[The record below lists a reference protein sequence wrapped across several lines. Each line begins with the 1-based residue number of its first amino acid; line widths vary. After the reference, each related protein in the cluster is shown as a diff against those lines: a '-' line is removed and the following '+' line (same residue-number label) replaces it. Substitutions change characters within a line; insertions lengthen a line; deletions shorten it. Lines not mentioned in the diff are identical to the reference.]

1 MVEKTAIDLHRVTAI
16 LVVHDGALW
25 LPEVVASIASQ
36 SRSVDQIIAIDT
48 GSIDASPKLLKGA
61 KIPTLSAPRDL
72 GFGSAI
78 QQAVEKLPASV
89 SGAHEWLWILH
100 DDCAP
105 TPTTLEKLLEAVI
118 DRPQVVMAGPKLLG
132 WHDRT
137 HLLEVGVSIAGNG
150 ARWTGLEKNEYD
162 QGQRDGISDVLSVST
177 AGALIRRDVFEELG
191 GFDPELAL
199 FRDDVDFGW
208 RARVAGHAVI
218 VVSDAVAFHA
228 QASATERRSIDVDG
242 AFLHRPLLLDR
253 RNAAY
258 VLLAN
263 SSWWLL
269 PWLSIQLLGS
279 AIGRAIAYLVA
290 KLPGYASDEL
300 LAVVTLLIR
309 PGAILNARKTRKK
322 TRMISPRVVA
332 SYIPPRWSQLR
343 LAISNIAESIRERLL
358 PTSADPAPTS
368 IDVNEDEDLLVP
380 ISTAKWS
387 SLLKKPQLVA
397 TLVIFFFTLVWSR
410 NRFGSLVGGSLPAT
424 PESAMDLW
432 RSYLESWHQVGM
444 GSTTASPTWVA
455 LIAATSTILFGKSA
469 LFISLFFLFAPLLMV
484 ITSFHLFSQYTK
496 NQWLATTCALLYAIS
511 PVSIASI
518 NSGRLGTIVVIILL
532 PLLLMSL
539 RQWQRIDEYSWR
551 RIWSTSLIAAA
562 IFAFSLS
569 FYLVAILFVAFSIYQ
584 DYKQK
589 INFNIRS
596 KKRAALLVAPFLINA
611 PYSFEAL
618 LHPIR
623 FLSEPGIALSGGGP
637 NLSIIG
643 NPGGAGAIPWWI
655 VSPIILILLISLF
668 SSSKARKVSEV
679 GFGILLAGTVLS
691 SLSISVHGNSSSVK
705 IWVGTFIACATLASG
720 ICAVI
725 ILDKLRDVLR
735 STHVHHRHY
744 LAALLLVVTAIYASG
759 AIFWT
764 LGNGADSTVRSDK
777 TTVIPAFLE
786 IENSTKTLVIR
797 EVKANG
803 ENELQFSISR
813 GGELFLGDPDV
824 SPNTN
829 SDIDTAVRELID
841 GSGLSTS
848 ELLSHY
854 GIKYIFVK
862 NPAREEIIR
871 AIDGLGG
878 FTRTSATSAGIIWK
892 VSGATG
898 RLIFTDSNGKRQ
910 NLESGEIG
918 VRTSLPGPGTLTL
931 TENYSR
937 SWKVLKDGQ
946 YLERSKN
953 ENGLPTFKA
962 LSSGEFSL
970 IHDGTIRRG
979 WLSLQLIFLVT
990 VIVLALPAGR
1000 RKSQIS
1006 EKELA

>member
-1 MVEKTAIDLHRVTAI
+1 MAEKVANDLHRVTAI

-36 SRSVDQIIAIDT
+36 SRSVNQIIAIDT
-48 GSIDASPKLLKGA
+48 GSIDASPKLLSGA
-61 KIPTLSAPRDL
+61 KIPTLAAPRDL
-72 GFGSAI
+72 GFGNAV
-78 QQAVEKLPASV
+78 QLGVEKLPASV

-105 TPTTLEKLLEAVI
+105 TATALEKLLEAVI

-162 QGQRDGISDVLSVST
+162 QGQRDGISEVLSVST

-191 GFDPELAL
+191 GFDSELAL

-218 VVSDAVAFHA
+218 VVTDAVAFHA

-242 AFLHRPLLLDR
+242 ALLHRPLLLDR

-269 PWLSIQLLGS
+269 PWLTIQLLGS
-279 AIGRAIAYLVA
+279 AIGRALAYLIA
-290 KLPGYASDEL
+290 KLPGYAGDEL
-300 LAVVTLLIR
+300 LAVTTLLIR
-309 PGAILNARKTRKK
+309 PDTILSARKARKK
-322 TRMISPRVVA
+322 TRMISARVVA

-343 LAISNIAESIRERLL
+343 LSVSNIAESIRERLL
-358 PTSADPAPTS
+358 PTTTEPSSALIEIND
-368 IDVNEDEDLLVP
+368 DEDLLVP
-380 ISTAKWS
+380 IPTAKWS
-387 SLLKKPQLVA
+387 SLLRKPQLVA
-397 TLVIFFFTLVWSR
+397 TVVIIIFTIIWSR
-410 NRFGSLVGGSLPAT
+410 NRLGSLVGGALPAT

-444 GSTTASPTWVA
+444 GSASASPTWVA
-455 LIAATSTILFGKSA
+455 IIAALSTVLFGKSA
-469 LFISLFFLFAPLLMV
+469 LFITLFFLFAPLLMV
-484 ITSFHLFSQYTK
+484 ISSFHLFARFTK
-496 NQWLATTCALLYAIS
+496 NQWLATVCALLYAIS

-518 NSGRLGTIVVIILL
+518 NSGRLGTVTVIILL
-532 PLLLMSL
+532 PLLVMTL
-539 RQWQRIDEYSWR
+539 RKWESIDQYSWR
-551 RIWSTSLIAAA
+551 HIWATSLLAGV

-569 FYLVAILFVAFSIYQ
+569 FIIISIFLVTYSIYR
-584 DYKQK
+584 DYKK
-589 INFNIRS
+589 NIAFGNRS
-596 KKRAALLVAPFLINA
+596 KKRLAVLIAPFLINA
-611 PYSFEAL
+611 PYSFEAI
-618 LHPIR
+618 LHPER
-623 FLSEPGIALSGGGP
+623 FLSEPGIAFSGGGP
-637 NLSIIG
+637 NFSILG
-643 NPGGAGAIPWWI
+643 NPGGAGSIPLWI
-655 VSPIILILLISLF
+655 ASPIFLILLIALF
-668 SSSKARKVSEV
+668 SSSGARKVAEV
-679 GFGILLAGTVLS
+679 GFTTLLTGTFLS

-705 IWVGTFIACATLASG
+705 IWAGTFIVCATLASA

-735 STHVHHRHY
+735 SSHVHHRHY
-744 LAALLLVVTAIYASG
+744 LAALLLVVTSLYAGG

-764 LGNGADSTVRSDK
+764 VGAGADSIVRSNK
-777 TTVIPAFLE
+777 VTVIPAFLGVE
-786 IENSTKTLVIR
+786 KSTKTLVLR
-797 EVKANG
+797 QVKANG
-803 ENELQFSISR
+803 ENELQFFISR
-813 GGELFLGDPDV
+813 GEELFLGDPDV
-824 SPNTN
+824 SLNTV
-829 SDIDTAVRELID
+829 SAIDTAVRDLVD

-848 ELLSHY
+848 ELLSRY
-854 GIKYIFVK
+854 GIKYIFAK
-862 NPAREEIIR
+862 NPANEEVIR
-871 AIDGLGG
+871 FIDGLGG
-878 FTRTSATSAGIIWK
+878 FTRTSATGAGIIWK

-910 NLESGEIG
+910 NLDSGEIG

-931 TENYSR
+931 TENYSS
-937 SWKVLKDGQ
+937 SWRVLKDGQ
-946 YLERSKN
+946 YLERNKN
-953 ENGLPTFKA
+953 ENGLPTFTA

-970 IHDGTIRRG
+970 IHDGTTRRAL
-979 WLSLQLIFLVT
+979 LSLQLIFLVG
-990 VIVLALPAGR
+990 VIVLALPGGR

>member
-1 MVEKTAIDLHRVTAI
+1 MAEKTAIDLHRVTAI
-16 LVVHDGALW
+16 LVVHDGSLW

-36 SRSVDQIIAIDT
+36 SRSVNQIIAVDT
-48 GSIDASPKLLKGA
+48 GSIDASSKLLSGA

-72 GFGSAI
+72 GFGNAV
-78 QQAVEKLPASV
+78 QLGVEKLPASV

-105 TPTTLEKLLEAVI
+105 TQNALEKLLEAVV

-162 QGQRDGISDVLSVST
+162 QGQRDGINEVLSVST

-208 RARVAGHAVI
+208 RARVAGHSVI
-218 VVSDAVAFHA
+218 VVTDAVAFHA

-242 AFLHRPLLLDR
+242 ALLHRPLLLDR

-269 PWLSIQLLGS
+269 PWLTIQLLGS
-279 AIGRAIAYLVA
+279 AIGRALVYLIA
-290 KLPGYASDEL
+290 KLPGYAGDEL
-300 LAVVTLLIR
+300 LAVTTLLIR
-309 PGAILNARKTRKK
+309 PDTILSARKARKK
-322 TRMISPRVVA
+322 TRMISARVVS

-343 LAISNIAESIRERLL
+343 LSVSNIAESIRERLL
-358 PTSADPAPTS
+358 PTTTEQNSVPIEIND
-368 IDVNEDEDLLVP
+368 DEDLLVP
-380 ISTAKWS
+380 IPTAKWS
-387 SLLKKPQLVA
+387 SLLRKPQLVA
-397 TLVIFFFTLVWSR
+397 TIIIIIFTLIWSR
-410 NRFGSLVGGSLPAT
+410 NRLGSLVGGALPAT

-444 GSTTASPTWVA
+444 GSASASPTWVA
-455 LIAATSTILFGKSA
+455 IIAALSTILFGKSA
-469 LFISLFFLFAPLLMV
+469 LFITLFFLFAPLLMV
-484 ITSFHLFSQYTK
+484 ISSFHLFAQFTK
-496 NQWLATTCALLYAIS
+496 NRWLATVCALLYAIS

-518 NSGRLGTIVVIILL
+518 NSGRLGTIMVIILL
-532 PLLLMSL
+532 PILIMTL
-539 RQWQRIDEYSWR
+539 RKWESIDQYSWR
-551 RIWSTSLIAAA
+551 RIWAISLLAAV

-569 FYLVAILFVAFSIYQ
+569 FIIISIFLVAYSIFR
-584 DYKQK
+584 DYKK
-589 INFNIRS
+589 NVSFRDRL
-596 KKRAALLVAPFLINA
+596 KKRLALLIAPFLINA
-611 PYSFEAL
+611 PYSFEAI

-623 FLSEPGIALSGGGP
+623 FLSEPGIAFSGGGP
-637 NLSIIG
+637 NLAIIG
-643 NPGGAGAIPWWI
+643 NPGGSGSISWWI
-655 VSPIILILLISLF
+655 VSPILLILLIALF
-668 SSSKARKVSEV
+668 SSSSARKVAEV
-679 GFGILLAGTVLS
+679 GFVILLAGTFLS

-705 IWVGTFIACATLASG
+705 IWVGTFIACATLASA

-725 ILDKLRDVLR
+725 ILDKLREVLR
-735 STHVHHRHY
+735 SSHVHHRHY
-744 LAALLLVVTAIYASG
+744 LAALLLVVTAVYATG

-764 LGNGADSTVRSDK
+764 VGTGADSTVRSNK
-777 TTVIPAFLE
+777 ITVIPAFLGVE
-786 IENSTKTLVIR
+786 KSTKTLVIR
-797 EVKANG
+797 QVRANG

-813 GGELFLGDPDV
+813 GEELFLGEPDV
-824 SPNTN
+824 SPNTV
-829 SDIDTAVRELID
+829 SAIDTAVRDLID

-848 ELLSHY
+848 ELLSQY

-862 NPAREEIIR
+862 NPANEEVIR

-878 FTRTSATSAGIIWK
+878 FTRTSATGAGIIWK

-910 NLESGEIG
+910 NLDSGEIG

-937 SWKVLKDGQ
+937 SWRVLKDGQ

-953 ENGLPTFKA
+953 ENGLPTFTA

-970 IHDGTIRRG
+970 IHDGTTRRG
-979 WLSLQLIFLVT
+979 MLSLQLIFLVS

>member
-1 MVEKTAIDLHRVTAI
+1 MAEKTAIDLHRVTAI

-36 SRSVDQIIAIDT
+36 SRSADQIIAIDT

-61 KIPTLSAPRDL
+61 RIPTLTAPRDL

-78 QQAVEKLPASV
+78 AQGVEKLPAIV

-105 TPTTLEKLLEAVI
+105 TQNALEKLLEAVI

-162 QGQRDGISDVLSVST
+162 QGQRDGISEVLSVST

-191 GFDPELAL
+191 GFDSELAL

-208 RARVAGHAVI
+208 RARVAGHSVI
-218 VVSDAVAFHA
+218 VVTDAVAFHA

-242 AFLHRPLLLDR
+242 ALLHRPLLLDR

-269 PWLSIQLLGS
+269 PWLSLQLLGS
-279 AIGRAIAYLVA
+279 AIGRAVVYLIA
-290 KLPGYASDEL
+290 KLPGYAGDEL
-300 LAVVTLLIR
+300 LAVTTLLIR
-309 PGAILNARKTRKK
+309 PDTILSARKARKK
-322 TRMISPRVVA
+322 TRMISARVVA

-343 LAISNIAESIRERLL
+343 LSASNIAVSIRERLL
-358 PTSADPAPTS
+358 PTTTELSSSS
-368 IDVNEDEDLLVP
+368 IEINEDEDLLVP
-380 ISTAKWS
+380 MVSAKWS
-387 SLLKKPQLVA
+387 SLFRKPQLLA
-397 TLVIFFFTLVWSR
+397 TLLILFFTIIWSR
-410 NRFGSLVGGSLPAT
+410 NRFGSLVGGALPAT

-444 GSTTASPTWVA
+444 GSTSASPTWVA
-455 LIAATSTILFGKSA
+455 IIAALSTILFGKSG
-469 LFISLFFLFAPLLMV
+469 LLITLFFLLAPLLMV
-484 ITSFHLFSQYTK
+484 ISSFHLFAQFTK
-496 NQWLATTCALLYAIS
+496 NRWLATICALLYAIS

-518 NSGRLGTIVVIILL
+518 NSGRLGTITVIILL
-532 PLLLMSL
+532 PLLIMTLGKWES
-539 RQWQRIDEYSWR
+539 IDEYSWR
-551 RIWSTSLIAAA
+551 RIWAISLLAAV

-569 FYLVAILFVAFSIYQ
+569 FFIISIFVVAYAILK
-584 DYKQK
+584 DYKK
-589 INFNIRS
+589 NISFRERL
-596 KKRAALLVAPFLINA
+596 KKRLALLIAPFLINS
-611 PYSFEAL
+611 PYSFEAI
-618 LHPIR
+618 LHPVR
-623 FLSEPGIALSGGGP
+623 FLSEPGIAFSGGGP
-637 NLSIIG
+637 NLALIG
-643 NPGGAGAIPWWI
+643 NPGGSGSIPWWI
-655 VSPIILILLISLF
+655 ISPILLILLIALF
-668 SSSKARKVSEV
+668 SSSGARRVAEV
-679 GFGILLAGTVLS
+679 GFVILLAGTVLS

-735 STHVHHRHY
+735 SSHLHHRHY
-744 LAALLLVVTAIYASG
+744 LAALLLVVTALYATS

-764 LGNGADSTVRSDK
+764 SGAGADSTVRSNK
-777 TTVIPAFLE
+777 VTVIPAFLGVE
-786 IENSTKTLVIR
+786 KSTKTLVIR
-797 EVKANG
+797 QVRVSG

-813 GGELFLGDPDV
+813 GKELFLGDPDV
-824 SPNTN
+824 SPNTV
-829 SDIDTAVRELID
+829 SAIDTAVRDLID

-848 ELLSHY
+848 ELLSQY

-862 NPAREEIIR
+862 NPANEDVIR

-878 FTRTSATSAGIIWK
+878 FTRT
-892 VSGATG
+892 
-898 RLIFTDSNGKRQ
+898 
-910 NLESGEIG
+910 
-918 VRTSLPGPGTLTL
+918 
-931 TENYSR
+931 
-937 SWKVLKDGQ
+937 
-946 YLERSKN
+946 
-953 ENGLPTFKA
+953 
-962 LSSGEFSL
+962 
-970 IHDGTIRRG
+970 
-979 WLSLQLIFLVT
+979 
-990 VIVLALPAGR
+990 
-1000 RKSQIS
+1000 
-1006 EKELA
+1006 

>member
-72 GFGSAI
+72 GFGSAV
-78 QQAVEKLPASV
+78 QQGVATLPASV

-105 TPTTLEKLLEAVI
+105 TPTALEKLLEAVI
-118 DRPQVVMAGPKLLG
+118 ERPQVVMAGPKLLG

-162 QGQRDGISDVLSVST
+162 QGQRDGISDALSVST

-208 RARVAGHAVI
+208 RARVAGHAAI
-218 VVSDAVAFHA
+218 VVTDAVAFHA
-228 QASATERRSIDVDG
+228 QAAATERRSIDVAG
-242 AFLHRPLLLDR
+242 ALLHRPLLLDR
-253 RNAAY
+253 RNASY

-269 PWLSIQLLGS
+269 PWLTIQLLAS
-279 AIGRAIAYLVA
+279 AIGRALVYLIA
-290 KLPGYASDEL
+290 KLPGYAGDEL

-309 PGAILNARKTRKK
+309 PGAILKARKTRKK

-332 SYIPPRWSQLR
+332 SYIPPRWSQIR
-343 LAISNIAESIRERLL
+343 LSLSNIAESIRERLL
-358 PTSADPAPTS
+358 PTSAEPISTS
-368 IDVNEDEDLLVP
+368 IDLNEDEDLLVP

-387 SLLKKPQLVA
+387 SLLRKPQLVA
-397 TLVIFFFTLVWSR
+397 TFLILFFTIVWSR
-410 NRFGSLVGGSLPAT
+410 NRLGSLVGGALPAT

-444 GSTTASPTWVA
+444 GSATASPTWIPI
-455 LIAATSTILFGKSA
+455 IAALSTLIFGKSA
-469 LFISLFFLFAPLLMV
+469 LFITLFFLIAPLLMV
-484 ITSFHLFSQYTK
+484 ITSFHSFTQFTK
-496 NQWLATTCALLYAIS
+496 NRWLATTCAMLYAIS

-518 NSGRLGTIVVIILL
+518 NSGRLGTIAVIIVL
-532 PLLLMSL
+532 PLLIISL
-539 RQWQRIDEYSWR
+539 RKWATIDRYSWR
-551 RIWSTSLIAAA
+551 RIWATSLLTAVI
-562 IFAFSLS
+562 IAFSLS
-569 FYLVAILFVAFSIYQ
+569 FFIISILFVAYCIYE
-584 DYKQK
+584 DYKK
-589 INFNIRS
+589 KDHFNIRT
-596 KKRAALLVAPFLINA
+596 KKRLVLLIAPFLINA
-611 PYSFEAL
+611 PYSFEAV
-618 LHPIR
+618 LHPVR
-623 FLSEPGIALSGGGP
+623 FLSEPGIALAGGGP
-637 NLSIIG
+637 NFSITG
-643 NPGGAGAIPWWI
+643 NPGGAGSIPWWI

-668 SSSKARKVSEV
+668 SSSKARQVAEIGFATLLV
-679 GFGILLAGTVLS
+679 GTFLS

-744 LAALLLVVTAIYASG
+744 LAALLIVVTSIYALG

-764 LGNGADSTVRSDK
+764 VGNGANSTVRSDK

-786 IENSTKTLVIR
+786 IEKSTKTLVIR

-824 SPNTN
+824 SPDTN

-848 ELLSHY
+848 ELFSQY

-898 RLIFTDSNGKRQ
+898 RLIFTDSNRKRQ
-910 NLESGEIG
+910 NLDSGEIG
-918 VRTSLPGPGTLTL
+918 VRTSLPGPGILTL

-953 ENGLPTFKA
+953 ENDLPTFTA

-990 VIVLALPAGR
+990 AIVLALPAGR

>member
-1 MVEKTAIDLHRVTAI
+1 MAEKAAIDLHRVTAI
-16 LVVHDGALW
+16 LVVHDGAVW
-25 LPEVVASIASQ
+25 LPEVVASITSQ
-36 SRSVDQIIAIDT
+36 TRSVDQIIAIDT
-48 GSIDASPKLLKGA
+48 GSLDASSKLLKGA
-61 KIPTLSAPRDL
+61 KIPTLTAPRDL

-78 QQAVEKLPASV
+78 QNAVEKLPASV
-89 SGAHEWLWILH
+89 SGSHEWLWILH

-105 TPTTLEKLLEAVI
+105 MPNALEKLLEAI
-118 DRPQVVMAGPKLLG
+118 NDRPQVVMAGPKLLG

-150 ARWTGLEKNEYD
+150 ARWTGLEKTEYD

-208 RARVAGHAVI
+208 RARVAGHSVI
-218 VVSDAVAFHA
+218 VVTDAVAFHA

-269 PWLSIQLLGS
+269 PWLTIQLLGS
-279 AIGRAIAYLVA
+279 AIGRAAVYLLA

-300 LAVVTLLIR
+300 LAVATLLIR
-309 PGAILNARKTRKK
+309 PGAILKARHSRKK

-343 LAISNIAESIRERLL
+343 LSMSNIAESIRERLL
-358 PTSADPAPTS
+358 PTTAESNSTS
-368 IDVNEDEDLLVP
+368 VEINEDEDLLVP
-380 ISTAKWS
+380 ISNAKWS
-387 SLLKKPQLVA
+387 SLLRKPQLLA
-397 TLVIFFFTLVWSR
+397 TIGILIFSIIWSR
-410 NRFGSLVGGSLPAT
+410 NRLGSLVGGALPAT

-444 GSTTASPTWVA
+444 GSTSASPTWIA
-455 LIAATSTILFGKSA
+455 LLAIVSTILFGKSA
-469 LFISLFFLFAPLLMV
+469 LFIAFFFLISPLLMV
-484 ITSFHLFSQYTK
+484 ISSFHLFAKFTR
-496 NQWLATTCALLYAIS
+496 NHWLATVCALLYAIS

-518 NSGRLGTIVVIILL
+518 NSGRLGSIVVLILL
-532 PLLLMSL
+532 PTLIMVMRKWEEIEEYS
-539 RQWQRIDEYSWR
+539 WQRI
-551 RIWSTSLIAAA
+551 WSVSLLLSVL
-562 IFAFSLS
+562 FAFSLS
-569 FYLVAILFVAFSIYQ
+569 FFVLSLFFVVFSIYK
-584 DYKQK
+584 DY
-589 INFNIRS
+589 RS
-596 KKRAALLVAPFLINA
+596 KQNFQSRTRKRLALLIAPFLINA

-618 LHPIR
+618 LHPER
-623 FLSEPGIALSGGGP
+623 LLSEPGIALSGGGP
-637 NLSIIG
+637 NLAIIG
-643 NPGGAGAIPWWI
+643 NPGGAGSIPWWI
-655 VSPIILILLISLF
+655 VSPVFLILLIALF
-668 SSSKARKVSEV
+668 SSSRARKIAEI
-679 GFGILLAGTVLS
+679 GFAALLISTLIS
-691 SLSISVHGNSSSVK
+691 SLSISVHGNSTSVK
-705 IWVGTFIACATLASG
+705 IWAGTFLVGATLASA

-725 ILDKLRDVLR
+725 ILDKLREVLR

-744 LAALLLVVTAIYASG
+744 LAALLLAVTALYASG

-764 LGNGADSTVRSDK
+764 IGSGANSPVRSNQE
-777 TTVIPAFLE
+777 TVIPAFLGVE
-786 IENSTKTLVIR
+786 QSTKTLVLR
-797 EVKANG
+797 QVKANG
-803 ENELQFSISR
+803 EIELQFSISR
-813 GGELFLGDPDV
+813 GRDLNLGDPDV
-824 SPNTN
+824 APKAIAA
-829 SDIDTAVRELID
+829 IDTAVRELID

-848 ELLSHY
+848 ELFSSY

-862 NPAREEIIR
+862 NPAKEEVVR

-898 RLIFTDSNGKRQ
+898 RLIYTDLNGKRQ
-910 NLESGEIG
+910 NLDSGEIG
-918 VRTSLPGPGTLTL
+918 VRTILPGPGTLTL

-937 SWKVLKDGQ
+937 SWKVLKDGA
-946 YLERSKN
+946 YLEKSKN

-962 LSSGEFSL
+962 LSGGEFSL
-970 IHDGTIRRG
+970 IHDGTNRRA

-1000 RKSQIS
+1000 RKSEIS
-1006 EKELA
+1006 EEELA

>member
-1 MVEKTAIDLHRVTAI
+1 
-16 LVVHDGALW
+16 
-25 LPEVVASIASQ
+25 
-36 SRSVDQIIAIDT
+36 
-48 GSIDASPKLLKGA
+48 
-61 KIPTLSAPRDL
+61 
-72 GFGSAI
+72 
-78 QQAVEKLPASV
+78 
-89 SGAHEWLWILH
+89 
-100 DDCAP
+100 
-105 TPTTLEKLLEAVI
+105 
-118 DRPQVVMAGPKLLG
+118 
-132 WHDRT
+132 
-137 HLLEVGVSIAGNG
+137 
-150 ARWTGLEKNEYD
+150 
-162 QGQRDGISDVLSVST
+162 
-177 AGALIRRDVFEELG
+177 
-191 GFDPELAL
+191 
-199 FRDDVDFGW
+199 
-208 RARVAGHAVI
+208 
-218 VVSDAVAFHA
+218 
-228 QASATERRSIDVDG
+228 
-242 AFLHRPLLLDR
+242 
-253 RNAAY
+253 
-258 VLLAN
+258 
-263 SSWWLL
+263 
-269 PWLSIQLLGS
+269 
-279 AIGRAIAYLVA
+279 
-290 KLPGYASDEL
+290 
-300 LAVVTLLIR
+300 
-309 PGAILNARKTRKK
+309 
-322 TRMISPRVVA
+322 MISPRVVA

-343 LAISNIAESIRERLL
+343 LSISNIAESIRERLL
-358 PTSADPAPTS
+358 PTSAEPMPTS

-397 TLVIFFFTLVWSR
+397 TLVILFFAIVWSR
-410 NRFGSLVGGSLPAT
+410 NRFGSLVGGALPAT

-455 LIAATSTILFGKSA
+455 IIAGLSTILFGKSA
-469 LFISLFFLFAPLLMV
+469 RLITLFFLIAPLLMV
-484 ITSFHLFSQYTK
+484 ITSFHLFAQFTK

-518 NSGRLGTIVVIILL
+518 NSGRLGTIAVIILL
-532 PLLLMSL
+532 PLLVMSL
-539 RQWQRIDEYSWR
+539 RRWATIDEYSWR
-551 RIWSTSLIAAA
+551 RIWAASLLAAV
-562 IFAFSLS
+562 ILAFSLS
-569 FYLVAILFVAFSIYQ
+569 FFIVSIFFVAYCIYD
-584 DYKQK
+584 DYKNK
-589 INFNIRS
+589 NHF
-596 KKRAALLVAPFLINA
+596 KKRSIKRLVLLIAPFLINA
-611 PYSFEAL
+611 PYSFEAV

-623 FLSEPGIALSGGGP
+623 FLSEPGIALAGGGP

-643 NPGGAGAIPWWI
+643 NPGGAGSIPWWI

-668 SSSKARKVSEV
+668 SSSKARKVAEI
-679 GFGILLAGTVLS
+679 GFAILLVGTFLS

-705 IWVGTFIACATLASG
+705 IWVGTFIASATLASG

-744 LAALLLVVTAIYASG
+744 LAALLLVITAIYATG

-764 LGNGADSTVRSDK
+764 VGIGANSTVRSDK

-786 IENSTKTLVIR
+786 IEKSTKTLVIR

-813 GGELFLGDPDV
+813 GGEIFLGDPDV
-824 SPNTN
+824 SPDTN

-848 ELLSHY
+848 ELFSHY

-862 NPAREEIIR
+862 NPARDEIIR

-878 FTRTSATSAGIIWK
+878 FTRTSATNAGIIWK

-898 RLIFTDSNGKRQ
+898 RLIFTDSDGKRK
-910 NLESGEIG
+910 NLDSGEIG
-918 VRTSLPGPGTLTL
+918 VRTSLPGPGILTL
-931 TENYSR
+931 TENFSN

-953 ENGLPTFKA
+953 ENDLPTFTA

-990 VIVLALPAGR
+990 AIVLALPAGR
-1000 RKSQIS
+1000 RKSQMS

>member
-1 MVEKTAIDLHRVTAI
+1 MAEKTAIDLHRVTAI
-16 LVVHDGALW
+16 LVVHDGSLW

-36 SRSVDQIIAIDT
+36 SRSVNQIIAIDT
-48 GSIDASPKLLKGA
+48 GSIDASSKLLGGA

-72 GFGSAI
+72 GFGN
-78 QQAVEKLPASV
+78 AVQLGVGELPASV

-105 TPTTLEKLLEAVI
+105 TQNALEKLLEAVV

-162 QGQRDGISDVLSVST
+162 QGQRDGINEVLSVST

-208 RARVAGHAVI
+208 RARVAGHSVI
-218 VVSDAVAFHA
+218 VVTDAVAFHA

-242 AFLHRPLLLDR
+242 ALLHRPLLLDR

-269 PWLSIQLLGS
+269 PWLTIQLLGS
-279 AIGRAIAYLVA
+279 AIGRALVYLIA
-290 KLPGYASDEL
+290 KLPGYAGDEL
-300 LAVVTLLIR
+300 LAVTTLLIR
-309 PGAILNARKTRKK
+309 PDTILSARKSRKK
-322 TRMISPRVVA
+322 TRMISARVVS

-343 LAISNIAESIRERLL
+343 LSVSNIAESIRERLL
-358 PTSADPAPTS
+358 PTTTEQNSAPIEIND
-368 IDVNEDEDLLVP
+368 DEDLLVP
-380 ISTAKWS
+380 IPTAKWS
-387 SLLKKPQLVA
+387 SLLRKPQLVA
-397 TLVIFFFTLVWSR
+397 TIIIIIFTLIWSR
-410 NRFGSLVGGSLPAT
+410 NRLGSLVGGALPAT

-444 GSTTASPTWVA
+444 GSASASPTWVA
-455 LIAATSTILFGKSA
+455 IIAALSTILFGKSA
-469 LFISLFFLFAPLLMV
+469 LFITLFFLFAPLLMV
-484 ITSFHLFSQYTK
+484 ISSFHLFAQFTK
-496 NQWLATTCALLYAIS
+496 NRWLATVCALLYAIS

-518 NSGRLGTIVVIILL
+518 NSGRLGTITVIILL
-532 PLLLMSL
+532 PILIMTL
-539 RQWQRIDEYSWR
+539 RKWESIDQYSWR
-551 RIWSTSLIAAA
+551 RIWAISLLAAV

-569 FYLVAILFVAFSIYQ
+569 FIIISIFLVAYSIFR
-584 DYKQK
+584 DYKK
-589 INFNIRS
+589 NVSFRDRL
-596 KKRAALLVAPFLINA
+596 KRRLALLIAPFLINA
-611 PYSFEAL
+611 PYSFEAI

-623 FLSEPGIALSGGGP
+623 FLSEPGIAFSGGGP
-637 NLSIIG
+637 NLAIIG
-643 NPGGAGAIPWWI
+643 NPGGSGSISWWI
-655 VSPIILILLISLF
+655 VSPILLILLIALF
-668 SSSKARKVSEV
+668 SSSSARKVAEV
-679 GFGILLAGTVLS
+679 GFVILLAGTFLS

-705 IWVGTFIACATLASG
+705 IWVGTFIACATLASA

-725 ILDKLRDVLR
+725 ILDKLREVLR
-735 STHVHHRHY
+735 SSHVHHRHY
-744 LAALLLVVTAIYASG
+744 LAALLLVVTAVYAIG

-764 LGNGADSTVRSDK
+764 VGTGADSTVRSNK
-777 TTVIPAFLE
+777 ITVIPAFLGVE
-786 IENSTKTLVIR
+786 KSTKTLVIR
-797 EVKANG
+797 QVRANG

-813 GGELFLGDPDV
+813 GEELFLGEPDV
-824 SPNTN
+824 SPNTV
-829 SDIDTAVRELID
+829 SAIDTAVRDLID

-848 ELLSHY
+848 ELLSQY

-862 NPAREEIIR
+862 NPANEEVIR

-878 FTRTSATSAGIIWK
+878 FTRTSATGAGIIWK

-910 NLESGEIG
+910 NLDSGEIG

-937 SWKVLKDGQ
+937 SWRVLKDGQ

-953 ENGLPTFKA
+953 ENGLPTFTA

-970 IHDGTIRRG
+970 IHDGTTRRG
-979 WLSLQLIFLVT
+979 MLSLQLIFLVS

>member
-1 MVEKTAIDLHRVTAI
+1 M
-16 LVVHDGALW
+16 
-25 LPEVVASIASQ
+25 
-36 SRSVDQIIAIDT
+36 
-48 GSIDASPKLLKGA
+48 
-61 KIPTLSAPRDL
+61 
-72 GFGSAI
+72 
-78 QQAVEKLPASV
+78 
-89 SGAHEWLWILH
+89 
-100 DDCAP
+100 
-105 TPTTLEKLLEAVI
+105 
-118 DRPQVVMAGPKLLG
+118 
-132 WHDRT
+132 
-137 HLLEVGVSIAGNG
+137 
-150 ARWTGLEKNEYD
+150 
-162 QGQRDGISDVLSVST
+162 
-177 AGALIRRDVFEELG
+177 
-191 GFDPELAL
+191 
-199 FRDDVDFGW
+199 
-208 RARVAGHAVI
+208 
-218 VVSDAVAFHA
+218 
-228 QASATERRSIDVDG
+228 
-242 AFLHRPLLLDR
+242 
-253 RNAAY
+253 
-258 VLLAN
+258 
-263 SSWWLL
+263 
-269 PWLSIQLLGS
+269 
-279 AIGRAIAYLVA
+279 
-290 KLPGYASDEL
+290 
-300 LAVVTLLIR
+300 
-309 PGAILNARKTRKK
+309 
-322 TRMISPRVVA
+322 
-332 SYIPPRWSQLR
+332 
-343 LAISNIAESIRERLL
+343 
-358 PTSADPAPTS
+358 
-368 IDVNEDEDLLVP
+368 
-380 ISTAKWS
+380 
-387 SLLKKPQLVA
+387 
-397 TLVIFFFTLVWSR
+397 
-410 NRFGSLVGGSLPAT
+410 
-424 PESAMDLW
+424 
-432 RSYLESWHQVGM
+432 
-444 GSTTASPTWVA
+444 
-455 LIAATSTILFGKSA
+455 
-469 LFISLFFLFAPLLMV
+469 
-484 ITSFHLFSQYTK
+484 
-496 NQWLATTCALLYAIS
+496 
-511 PVSIASI
+511 
-518 NSGRLGTIVVIILL
+518 
-532 PLLLMSL
+532 
-539 RQWQRIDEYSWR
+539 
-551 RIWSTSLIAAA
+551 
-562 IFAFSLS
+562 
-569 FYLVAILFVAFSIYQ
+569 YQ
-584 DYKQK
+584 DYKQDK
-589 INFNIRS
+589 KFNTPS
-596 KKRAALLVAPFLINA
+596 KKRLALLIAPFLINA

-618 LHPIR
+618 LHPMR

-679 GFGILLAGTVLS
+679 GFVILLAGTVLS

-744 LAALLLVVTAIYASG
+744 LAALLLVVTAIYGTG

-764 LGNGADSTVRSDK
+764 IGNGADSTVRSDK

-803 ENELQFSISR
+803 ENELQFAISR
-813 GGELFLGDPDV
+813 GGELYLGDPDV

-829 SDIDTAVRELID
+829 PDIDTAVRELID

-898 RLIFTDSNGKRQ
+898 RLIYTDSNGKRQ
-910 NLESGEIG
+910 NLDSGEIG

-946 YLERSKN
+946 YLERNKN
-953 ENGLPTFKA
+953 ENDLPTFTA

>member
-1 MVEKTAIDLHRVTAI
+1 MVEKATIDLHRVTAI

-36 SRSVDQIIAIDT
+36 TRNVDQIIAIDT
-48 GSIDASPKLLKGA
+48 GSIDASSKLLKGA
-61 KIPTLSAPRDL
+61 KIPTLSAPREL

-78 QQAVEKLPASV
+78 QLGVERLSASV

-105 TPTTLEKLLEAVI
+105 TPNALEKLVEAVI

-208 RARVAGHAVI
+208 RARVAGHSVI

-269 PWLSIQLLGS
+269 PWLAIQLLGS
-279 AIGRAIAYLVA
+279 AIGRALVYLLA

-300 LAVVTLLIR
+300 LAVATLIIR
-309 PGAILNARKTRKK
+309 PGAILKARKTRKR
-322 TRMISPRVVA
+322 TRMVSPRVVA

-343 LAISNIAESIRERLL
+343 LSVSNIAESIRERLL
-358 PTSADPAPTS
+358 PTNAELIPTS
-368 IDVNEDEDLLVP
+368 LELNEDEDLLVP

-387 SLLKKPQLVA
+387 SLLRKPQLVA
-397 TLVIFFFTLVWSR
+397 TLVILFFTIIWSR
-410 NRFGSLVGGSLPAT
+410 NRFGSLVGGALPAT

-444 GSTTASPTWVA
+444 GSTTASPTWVGI
-455 LIAATSTILFGKSA
+455 IAALSTILFGKSA

-484 ITSFHLFSQYTK
+484 VTSFHLFSQFTK

-518 NSGRLGTIVVIILL
+518 NSGRLGTLVVIILL
-532 PLLLMSL
+532 PLLVASL
-539 RQWQRIDEYSWR
+539 RKWESIDQYSWR
-551 RIWSTSLIAAA
+551 RIWAISLITTV

-569 FYLVAILFVAFSIYQ
+569 FLFVTLLFVAYSIYQ
-584 DYKQK
+584 DYKVTK
-589 INFNIRS
+589 HFDSGS
-596 KKRAALLVAPFLINA
+596 KKRLALFVAPFLINC
-611 PYSFEAL
+611 PYSFEAI
-618 LHPIR
+618 LHPVR
-623 FLSEPGIALSGGGP
+623 FLSEPGISLAGGGP

-643 NPGGAGAIPWWI
+643 NPGGSGAIPWWL

-668 SSSKARKVSEV
+668 SSSRARAVAEV
-679 GFGILLAGTVLS
+679 GFATLLVATFFS

-725 ILDKLRDVLR
+725 ILDKLREVLR

-744 LAALLLVVTAIYASG
+744 LAALLLVVTAVYASG

-764 LGNGADSTVRSDK
+764 IGTGAKSTVSSGK
-777 TTVIPAFLE
+777 NTVIPAFLG
-786 IENSTKTLVIR
+786 IEKSTKTLVIR

-813 GGELFLGDPDV
+813 GGELYLGDPDV
-824 SPNTN
+824 SPDTN
-829 SDIDTAVRELID
+829 SDIDRAVRELID

-848 ELLSHY
+848 ELLSKY
-854 GIKYIFVK
+854 GVKYIFVK
-862 NPAREEIIR
+862 NPAREEVIR

-878 FTRTSATSAGIIWK
+878 FTRTSATNAGIIWK
-892 VSGATG
+892 VSGITG
-898 RLIFTDSNGKRQ
+898 RLIFTDLNGKRQ
-910 NLESGEIG
+910 NLDSGEIG

-937 SWKVLKDGQ
+937 LWKVLKDGQ
-946 YLERSKN
+946 YLGRSKN
-953 ENGLPTFKA
+953 ENDLPIFTA
-962 LSSGEFSL
+962 MSSGEISL

>member
-48 GSIDASPKLLKGA
+48 GSIDASAKLLKGA
-61 KIPTLSAPRDL
+61 KIPTLSAPRDA

-78 QQAVEKLPASV
+78 QLGVEKLPASV
-89 SGAHEWLWILH
+89 SDAHEWLWILH

-105 TPTTLEKLLEAVI
+105 TPTALEKLLEAVI
-118 DRPQVVMAGPKLLG
+118 ERPQVVMAGPKLLG

-162 QGQRDGISDVLSVST
+162 QGQRDGVTDVLSVST
-177 AGALIRRDVFEELG
+177 AGVLIRKDVFEELG

-228 QASATERRSIDVDG
+228 QASATERRTIDVGG
-242 AFLHRPLLLDR
+242 ALLHRPLLLDR

-279 AIGRAIAYLVA
+279 AIGRALVYLVA

-300 LAVVTLLIR
+300 LAVATLLIR
-309 PGAILNARKTRKK
+309 PGAILNARKNRKK

-343 LAISNIAESIRERLL
+343 LSLSNIAESIRERLL
-358 PTSADPAPTS
+358 PTDAEPTPSS
-368 IDVNEDEDLLVP
+368 IELNEDEDLLVP

-387 SLLKKPQLVA
+387 SLLRKPQLVA
-397 TLVIFFFTLVWSR
+397 TIAILFFTIVWSR
-410 NRFGSLVGGSLPAT
+410 NRLGSLVGGALPAT

-444 GSTTASPTWVA
+444 GSTIASPTWVA
-455 LIAATSTILFGKSA
+455 LIAALSTILFGKSA
-469 LFISLFFLFAPLLMV
+469 LFISLFFLMAPLLMV
-484 ITSFHLFSQYTK
+484 ITSFHLFAQFTK
-496 NQWLATTCALLYAIS
+496 NQWLSTTCALLYAIS
-511 PVSIASI
+511 PVSVASI

-532 PLLLMSL
+532 PLLILTL
-539 RQWQRIDEYSWR
+539 RNWMNIDEYSWQH
-551 RIWSTSLIAAA
+551 IWGSSLIAGV

-569 FYLVAILFVAFSIYQ
+569 FFIVMIFFVAYFIFE
-584 DYKQK
+584 DFKVK
-589 INFNIRS
+589 KNFDRSS
-596 KKRAALLVAPFLINA
+596 KKRLALLIAPFLINA
-611 PYSFEAL
+611 PYSFEAI
-618 LHPIR
+618 LHPLR
-623 FLSEPGIALSGGGP
+623 FLSEPGIALAGGGP
-637 NLSIIG
+637 NLSILG
-643 NPGGAGAIPWWI
+643 NPGGAGAIPWWL

-668 SSSKARKVSEV
+668 SSSKARRVAEV
-679 GFGILLAGTVLS
+679 GFATLLLGTFLS

-744 LAALLLVVTAIYASG
+744 LAALLLAVTAVYATG

-764 LGNGADSTVRSDK
+764 VGNGANSAVRSDK

-786 IENSTKTLVIR
+786 IEKSTKTLVIR

-824 SPNTN
+824 SPDSNLA
-829 SDIDTAVRELID
+829 IDTAVRELID

-848 ELLSHY
+848 ELFSRY

-862 NPAREEIIR
+862 NPAKEEVIR
-871 AIDGLGG
+871 SIDGLGG

-898 RLIFTDSNGKRQ
+898 RLIFTDTTGKRK
-910 NLESGEIG
+910 NLDSGEIG

-931 TENYSR
+931 TENFSG

-990 VIVLALPAGR
+990 LIVLALPAGR

-1006 EKELA
+1006 ERELA